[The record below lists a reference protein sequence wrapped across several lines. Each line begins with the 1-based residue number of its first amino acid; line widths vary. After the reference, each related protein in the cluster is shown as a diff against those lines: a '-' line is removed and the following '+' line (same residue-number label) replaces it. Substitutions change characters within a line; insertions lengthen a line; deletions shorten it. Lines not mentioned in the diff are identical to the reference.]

1 MWTKLSATVAFAFV
15 LTLSV
20 VGTGLAVPNGSHG
33 INVSMLRAPQAL
45 LMGRL
50 VEDMRGVPFGR
61 VRSVDVDRDGKAKV
75 VNIEVG
81 AVRNRGTQIVA
92 VDAHQIV
99 YYPQK
104 AELVASIDPPPVAAP
119 RFDRNAPERAST
131 KRPAPQPTIFRN

>member
-1 MWTKLSATVAFAFV
+1 MWTKLSAAVAFAFA
-15 LTLSV
+15 LSLSV
-20 VGTGLAVPNGSHG
+20 VGTGLAAPNGSNG
-33 INVSMLRAPQAL
+33 INVSMLRAPQAFL
-45 LMGRL
+45 IGRI
-50 VEDMRGVPFGR
+50 VEDMRGTPLGR

-81 AVRNRGTQIVA
+81 AVRNRGTQIIA

-104 AELVASIDPPPVAAP
+104 AELVVSVDPPPVAAP
-119 RFDRNAPERAST
+119 RMDPNAPERAST